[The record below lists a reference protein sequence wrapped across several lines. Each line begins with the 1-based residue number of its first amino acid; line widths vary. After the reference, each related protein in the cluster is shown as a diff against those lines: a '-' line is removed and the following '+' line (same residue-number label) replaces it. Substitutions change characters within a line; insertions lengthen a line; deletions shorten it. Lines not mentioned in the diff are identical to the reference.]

1 MFESNTDLLTRLPEK
16 SVGKAGRPSRPTPQG
31 VNEAEA
37 DGLRSRTPDAQTRDA
52 RIVAIVPRGEVIRN
66 FVYSGAFKY
75 LSQEADLSLLSVS
88 AGAKMDKLLKD
99 TFQNVYPL
107 ADADDPWAL
116 RMQREIIAT
125 AHNRWLWSNA
135 AKERSR
141 LRDAEA
147 KTAREKFRRFLKKA
161 ISYPFANR
169 PGLAVLT
176 GLERRLSRS
185 LSVENPYVELFQTT
199 KPTLV
204 FNGSHVHSKIANR
217 AVDAAQRLGI
227 PTATFI
233 FSWDNLTSQGRIL
246 HPYDYY
252 LVWNEQL
259 KAQLLELYDNIDES
273 CIFVTGTPQ
282 FDCHF
287 RPEYH
292 RDRDEFCEEMGLDP
306 TRPFVL
312 YSTGMA
318 NHMPGEPEIV
328 EEIADI
334 LASLEIQAKPQ
345 LMVRVYPKD
354 RTGRFDDLKKR
365 RRDILFPDVAWDPKW
380 MTPAPSDSAA
390 LINSIRHAAVGINV
404 ASTVSL
410 ELCMFDKPV
419 INIGF
424 NPRSVEPETLSYASY
439 YDFDHYRPVVESGA
453 VSVAWDREQLRD
465 LITHSLSDPV
475 ERQHE
480 RKAFLQDMFGNTL
493 DGCSANRVADVLL
506 SLASRSKE

>member
-1 MFESNTDLLTRLPEK
+1 MFNSNTDLYSPSPETRGSAANAASLSNVSDVDE
-16 SVGKAGRPSRPTPQG
+16 SVGY
-31 VNEAEA
+31 
-37 DGLRSRTPDAQTRDA
+37 RSQLPINGEQTTDP

-88 AGAKMDKLLKD
+88 AGTELNNLLKD

-107 ADADDPWAL
+107 MDYDDPWVL

-147 KTAREKFRRFLKKA
+147 KTAWQKFRRSIKKA
-161 ISYPFANR
+161 VSYPFANR
-169 PGLAVLT
+169 PGLAAISLLERNSSRLLT
-176 GLERRLSRS
+176 G
-185 LSVENPYVELFQTT
+185 ENPYLELFRSIE
-199 KPTLV
+199 PTLV

-252 LVWNEQL
+252 LVWNQQL
-259 KAQLLELYDNIDES
+259 KEQLLELYDNIDDERV
-273 CIFVTGTPQ
+273 FVTGTPQ

-287 RPEYH
+287 RPEFH
-292 RDRDEFCEEMGLDP
+292 QTREEFCHGVNADP
-306 TRPFVL
+306 SRPIVL

-328 EEIADI
+328 EDIADI
-334 LASLEIQAKPQ
+334 LASLEMPDRPQ

-354 RTGRFDDLKKR
+354 RTGRFDDLKMR
-365 RRDILFPDVAWDPKW
+365 RRDILFPDVAWDPAW
-380 MTPAPSDSAA
+380 MTPAPSDS
-390 LINSIRHAAVGINV
+390 LCSSILSGTQHWE
-404 ASTVSL
+404 STL
-410 ELCMFDKPV
+410 H
-419 INIGF
+419 
-424 NPRSVEPETLSYASY
+424 PRSRSNYACS
-439 YDFDHYRPVVESGA
+439 
-453 VSVAWDREQLRD
+453 
-465 LITHSLSDPV
+465 TSL
-475 ERQHE
+475 
-480 RKAFLQDMFGNTL
+480 
-493 DGCSANRVADVLL
+493 
-506 SLASRSKE
+506 